1 MTSGGFAVRVG
12 DLLAGRYRLDRR
24 LGAGGMG
31 EVWRGHDLALDRA
44 VAVKV
49 LLEAVTNEE
58 VIARFRREA
67 TIGAR
72 LQHPGITVVHDVGRH
87 EGRLFIVMELLSGED
102 LAAVLDRER
111 GGLAPDVA
119 VELAAQTA
127 EALAA
132 AHERSVVHRDLKPPN
147 LFLLPGGRLKICDFG
162 IAYSADATAGWTVTG
177 RIFGTPPYM
186 APEQW
191 RGGRVDARCDLYAL
205 GCVLYALLSGAPPF
219 GSSEPLYVLM
229 RRHVEDVPLSLREAG
244 VAVAPDLDRLVL
256 ALLAKDPADRPESA
270 AAVAEAL
277 RALAAPAP
285 APPGGARSPDPAA
298 EERGPGP
305 APGGEPGPPG
315 TPADRERPATG
326 GTRGPT
332 APADGTRGPDTSAG
346 GTRGPDTSAGGTRGP
361 AAPAGGTRGLAAPA
375 GGAGAATGGEPDP
388 AAPAARTPAPDTP
401 VGPDWPGPDREAGT
415 TGPER
420 PAAGG
425 GQGPGASVGGGMA
438 VGVGEFVR
446 ELLREAEADLREAP
460 PSPAARV
467 EVLAVA
473 ADAAA
478 RFDAGLAHRLLA
490 DAELAALS
498 DGDGDGARVAR
509 LLTGLARDVAPHAP
523 ARAVR
528 LLAEAHQALFT
539 VSAADRQAPLRA
551 VAEEL
556 ARLAPERAAQ
566 LTGYHFAEGPAEN
579 RLRALI
585 ATAVAAAR
593 PEEAERRLARIQDPG
608 ARAAATYDLVLALA
622 PRDLDAALRL
632 SERTGSAGARLLVL
646 CQVAQDRA
654 AAGDPAGGGRALEQ
668 AEAELPEVLEE
679 RAAWLHEEAAREDV
693 AGRLGGAGAERLRT
707 RAVALLARRP
717 GTAGDEKA
725 DHALASLAAARDLVE
740 QGARPALDPVRAR
753 TRAGRARELPDP
765 ADRARALARIAR
777 DCVAA
782 ADAPWL
788 GAVADDPGRAR
799 THANT
804 AANANPDANAGT
816 NANAATNADRP
827 ARPPRAAAD
836 GRLWR
841 TAARPD
847 ALYPAGDAVL
857 WRAGA
862 EVGCVAADTGAVRW
876 SAFADEGVPA
886 VPFTGRL
893 AVDCA
898 ADAASV
904 YVSVAGAEPPA
915 ARLLAREPRD
925 GRVRWWRDW
934 PAAPRLYPAGE
945 LLLAAVPG
953 RLAALRADSGEELW
967 VRPLDGDP
975 ADPAWS
981 LTVAADRL
989 VLGDAAGRRGLRLR
1003 DAAPLWAWAR
1013 SGEGFTS
1020 REVPGGPARTGP
1032 GFGGG
1037 LVHLLDAGTVR
1048 AVRGGTG
1055 EEVWSFA
1062 AGVPAPRLLVTG
1074 GAAYVA
1080 GHRRDQGADVVWA
1093 LDARSGAVFWQRP
1106 LVRREGTDPALGL
1119 LGVRAGGLTVLAS
1132 LGGRRGLLGKA
1143 LAPYVAVLDLKTGRV
1158 RGQWEEPA
1166 LGAGNV
1172 LLAGELLV
1180 LARPELAA
1188 YARP

>member
-1 MTSGGFAVRVG
+1 MG

-49 LLEAVTNEE
+49 LLDAVTNEE

-72 LQHPGITVVHDVGRH
+72 LQHPGITVVHDVGQH

-111 GGLAPDVA
+111 GGLAPDLA

-191 RGGRVDARCDLYAL
+191 RGERVDARCDLYAL

-277 RALAAPAP
+277 RALV
-285 APPGGARSPDPAA
+285 APPGGA
-298 EERGPGP
+298 EESGPGA
-305 APGGEPGPPG
+305 APGREPAPPG
-315 TPADRERPATG
+315 TPTDRERPATG
-326 GTRGPT
+326 GTRGP
-332 APADGTRGPDTSAG
+332 G
-346 GTRGPDTSAGGTRGP
+346 
-361 AAPAGGTRGLAAPA
+361 APAGGEQGPGTPPGGTPDAGAPA
-375 GGAGAATGGEPDP
+375 GAAADREAATPRPEQPATGGEQ
-388 AAPAARTPAPDTP
+388 
-401 VGPDWPGPDREAGT
+401 
-415 TGPER
+415 GPE
-420 PAAGG
+420 
-425 GQGPGASVGGGMA
+425 ASVGGGIA

-446 ELLREAEADLREAP
+446 GLLREAEGDLREAP

-490 DAELAALS
+490 DAELAARS
-498 DGDGDGARVAR
+498 DGDNDGARAAR

-528 LLAEAHQALFT
+528 LLTEAHQALFT

-566 LTGYHFAEGPAEN
+566 LTGYHFADGPAEN

-593 PEEAERRLARIQDPG
+593 PEEAERRLARIQDAG

-646 CQVAQDRA
+646 CQVARDRA
-654 AAGDPAGGGRALEQ
+654 AAGDPAGGARALEQ

-707 RAVALLARRP
+707 RAVALLGRRP

-788 GAVADDPGRAR
+788 AAVADDPGRAG
-799 THANT
+799 ANAEQATATAT
-804 AANANPDANAGT
+804 AAA
-816 NANAATNADRP
+816 ADRP

-836 GRLWR
+836 GRRWR

-847 ALYPAGDAVL
+847 ALCPAGDAVL

-862 EVGCVAADTGAVRW
+862 EVGCVAADTGAARW

-886 VPFTGRL
+886 APFTGRL

-975 ADPAWS
+975 ADPARS

-989 VLGDAAGRRGLRLR
+989 VLGDAAGLRGLRLR

-1013 SGEGFTS
+1013 SGEGFTE

-1093 LDARSGAVFWQRP
+1093 LDARSGAVLWQRP

-1143 LAPYVAVLDLKTGRV
+1143 LPPYVAVLDLKTGKV

-1166 LGAGNV
+1166 LGAGDV